1 MKKNLFLGAN
11 SGVFANAK
19 ALRYNM
25 TPAENML
32 WSYLNLKVNNVKFRR
47 QHPLGNYIAD
57 FYCHQHKLVVEV
69 DGSIHLLP
77 EVIKNDIEKQTFFE
91 EQGLRVIRF
100 TNDQVFKDLEKV
112 LETINSHISAPF
124 KGLDEGS
131 PFRGRGGLAKR
142 IIPCLDVKD
151 GRTVKGVNFVNLRD
165 AGDPVE
171 LAWNYSRQGADELV
185 FLDITATVE
194 RRKTMVELVKSVA
207 RQINIPFTIGGGIN
221 QIADADA
228 LLNAG
233 ADKISIN
240 SAAVRNPALID
251 ELAKAFGVQ
260 FVVIAVDTRLIENK
274 NIVHLNGGRLP
285 TEKETIDWIKEAE
298 SRGAG
303 EILLTSMD
311 HDGTKGGFDNK
322 LLKLV
327 NGTVGIPVIASGGA
341 GSVQHFVDVFDQTN
355 VDAALAASVFHYGEI
370 LIPDLKKVLKQQGI
384 EVREI

>member
-1 MKKNLFLGAN
+1 MRKKLFLGAN
-11 SGVFANAK
+11 AEIFENAK

-25 TPAENML
+25 TAAENAL
-32 WSYLNLKVNNVKFRR
+32 WASLGLKFPNTKFRR
-47 QHPLGNYIAD
+47 QHPLGQYIAD
-57 FYCHQHKLVVEV
+57 FYCHQHKLVIEV
-69 DGSIHLLP
+69 DGSIHSLP
-77 EVIKNDIEKQTFFE
+77 KVIQNDFEKQQFLE
-91 EQGLRVIRF
+91 GQGLKVLRF
-100 TNDQVFKDLEKV
+100 TNNQVFNNLEQV
-112 LETINSHISAPF
+112 LESINKNIS
-124 KGLDEGS
+124 S

-151 GRTVKGVNFVNLRD
+151 GRTVKGVNFVDLRD

-185 FLDITATVE
+185 FLDITATHE

-221 QIADADA
+221 EIADADA

-240 SAAVRNPALID
+240 SAAVRNPAFID

-260 FVVIAVDTRLIENK
+260 FVVVAVDTKSIGDK
-274 NIVHLNGGRLP
+274 NIVHLNGGRIP
-285 TEKETIDWIKEAE
+285 TEKETLNWILEAE

-303 EILLTSMD
+303 EILLTSMN
-311 HDGTKGGFDNK
+311 HDGTKNGFDNG

-327 NGTVGIPVIASGGA
+327 NDAVHIPVIASGGA
-341 GSVQHFVDVFDQTN
+341 GSVQHFVDVFEKTN

-370 LIPDLKKVLKQQGI
+370 LIPDLKEILRQNNI
-384 EVREI
+384 EVRTIAE